1 MQGPIFK
8 IFCNGFYS
16 NCRAYSVFDLSYPT
30 FTIPLEKDRPSLSL
44 RDKFVTF
51 SLLPAPLMEED
62 DATLLL
68 IKSNGDVH
76 LLSIRQN
83 KE

>member
-1 MQGPIFK
+1 M
-8 IFCNGFYS
+8 
-16 NCRAYSVFDLSYPT
+16 

-51 SLLPAPLMEED
+51 GVLPAPLREED
-62 DATLLL
+62 DVTLLL